1 MNELPGVRPGGSA
14 VVTPEGIVC
23 GTDAKYRWALE
34 ISGLRRRCL
43 LFTLDKSRI
52 SRSRVKGRA
61 TADEVTHAFAVWVGG
76 RTEPTCPALRPAQ
89 NTGAKRRAPHHP
101 QPRPQSDPPQGRVE
115 PFLHSRQP
123 TATRPHSGLFAPK
136 LPSGNHPITI
146 PPTKKRRMS
155 RFSCSSGVFRLLSD
169 FSCGTVRYRLHPAP
183 APSDPPVPCGW
194 PQ

>member
-76 RTEPTCPALRPAQ
+76 QSQPALRF
-89 NTGAKRRAPHHP
+89 
-101 QPRPQSDPPQGRVE
+101 DPPKTLELSAVRRIIPNPARNLILLKV
-115 PFLHSRQP
+115 
-123 TATRPHSGLFAPK
+123 GL
-136 LPSGNHPITI
+136 
-146 PPTKKRRMS
+146 S
-155 RFSCSSGVFRLLSD
+155 RFSILVNPQQLDPILD
-169 FSCGTVRYRLHPAP
+169 FLRRNC
-183 APSDPPVPCGW
+183 
-194 PQ
+194 PQAIIQ